1 MPQYDTRAALLLARR
16 YAESNM
22 TAQVRIIRMDK
33 IRPDYVQRGQW
44 DADELFDVYQGKAR
58 VYNVAGPV
66 TMGIGDAPSYYST
79 TYVSIPSMEID
90 PLSNPSQYAGLSPRV
105 DDIVEVLKHDDPYM
119 IDRKFR
125 VLDVE
130 AGGQFPVVRRM
141 QVIGIQASKQW
152 GSPNIPQE
160 WIVTS

>member
-1 MPQYDTRAALLLARR
+1 MPSYNSKEALLMARR

-22 TAQVRIIRMDK
+22 TADVRIIRMDA
-33 IRPDYVQRGQW
+33 IREDYVKKGQW
-44 DADELFDVYQGKAR
+44 DADELFDIYRGKAR
-58 VYNVAGPV
+58 VYNVSGPL
-66 TMGIGDAPSYYST
+66 TMGIGDSPSYYSST
-79 TYVSIPSMEID
+79 MVSIPSMELD
-90 PLSNPSQYAGLSPRV
+90 PLSNPLRNAGLSPRV
-105 DDIVEVLKHDDPYM
+105 DDIVEILYHEDPYM

-130 AGGQFPVVRRM
+130 AGGQFPAVRRM
-141 QVIGIQASKQW
+141 QVTGIQASKQW

>member
-1 MPQYDTRAALLLARR
+1 MPQYNTREALLMARR

-22 TAQVRIIRMDK
+22 TAEVRIVRMDK
-33 IRPDYVQRGQW
+33 IRPDYVVDGQW
-44 DADELFDVYQGKAR
+44 NADEMMDVYRGKAR
-58 VYNVAGPV
+58 VYNVQGPL
-66 TMGIGDAPSYYST
+66 TMGIGDAPSYYSS
-79 TYVSIPSMEID
+79 TYVSIPSMELD
-90 PLSNPSQYAGLSPRV
+90 PLSKPSQFAGLSPRV
-105 DDIVEVLKHDDPYM
+105 DDLVEVVYHDDPYM

-141 QVIGIQASKQW
+141 QCVGIQASKQW

-160 WIVTS
+160 WIVTP